1 MVLSINWISLCHG
14 MKITKFHL
22 KYAPLKYHF
31 PSVIFKSP
39 TKHNVALLIY
49 PSSVWTSWKHDCH
62 LSRNSCHLKRTLR
75 ENAQKTMAAIVIYQ
89 IIQHNEA
96 VSKSHD
102 IYSRINSSPQAI
114 KMLALSSAALLAPL
128 HTLSLHNDWLH
139 SIIHHIST
147 LQESLIS
154 NMSPFILKH
163 QRFVTGTWRIC
174 LQRNGSGQID
184 LNLLNLAHWKHATT
198 YIFAKL

>member
-1 MVLSINWISLCHG
+1 MSRNHTCTNPRLKDVVQVSDDGELREVIDLWSCIWAWIERVSSINWISLCRS
-14 MKITKFHL
+14 MKIMKFHL
-22 KYAPLKYHF
+22 KYAALKYHF

-49 PSSVWTSWKHDCH
+49 LSSVWTSWKHDCH

-75 ENAQKTMAAIVIYQ
+75 ENTQKTMAAIVIYQ

-128 HTLSLHNDWLH
+128 HT
-139 SIIHHIST
+139 
-147 LQESLIS
+147 
-154 NMSPFILKH
+154 
-163 QRFVTGTWRIC
+163 
-174 LQRNGSGQID
+174 
-184 LNLLNLAHWKHATT
+184 
-198 YIFAKL
+198 

>member
-1 MVLSINWISLCHG
+1 MSRNHTCTNPRLKDVSCFWWWRTTGSYRSVILHMSLNLERVSSINWISLCRS
-14 MKITKFHL
+14 MKIMKFHL
-22 KYAPLKYHF
+22 KYAALKYHF

-49 PSSVWTSWKHDCH
+49 LSSVWTSWKHDCH

-75 ENAQKTMAAIVIYQ
+75 ENTKTMAAIVIYQ

-128 HTLSLHNDWLH
+128 HT
-139 SIIHHIST
+139 
-147 LQESLIS
+147 
-154 NMSPFILKH
+154 
-163 QRFVTGTWRIC
+163 
-174 LQRNGSGQID
+174 
-184 LNLLNLAHWKHATT
+184 
-198 YIFAKL
+198 